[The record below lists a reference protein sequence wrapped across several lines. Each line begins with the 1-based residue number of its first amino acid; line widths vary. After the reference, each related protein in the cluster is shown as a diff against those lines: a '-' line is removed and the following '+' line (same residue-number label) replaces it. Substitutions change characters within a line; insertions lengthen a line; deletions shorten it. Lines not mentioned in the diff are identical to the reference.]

1 MNINEPISPPGQT
14 SQEVAAEDYANDER
28 YRAVHDRLAPY
39 RVIARAVILE
49 RSRRH
54 WTQKQLGA
62 LIGAPD
68 SAISRIESGRH
79 PVTLETLEKLG
90 IALGIAFQVGAA
102 SATDKTVVVVPQA
115 AIEKPAARPADPRP
129 VARQAPSRES
139 ATAATVALAFVAAE
153 QTKGGHE
160 TR

>member
-1 MNINEPISPPGQT
+1 MNTNGPISPLGQT
-14 SQEVAAEDYANDER
+14 SLEVAAEDYANDER

-49 RSRRH
+49 RGRRR

-79 PVTLETLEKLG
+79 PITLETLEKLG

-102 SATDKTVVVVPQA
+102 SATDKTVVVAQA
-115 AIEKPAARPADPRP
+115 AIEKPTARPADLRP
-129 VARQAPSRES
+129 VARQTPSRES
-139 ATAATVALAFVAAE
+139 ATAATAALAFVAAE